1 MHLIVMLSQREV
13 FFNSADLGDLKRGR
27 RPLFQHTASRFLL
40 ALLIMP
46 AWCAGVM
53 AAAPA
58 GNAQKEELRQLRGRI
73 DALQKRLAASEETK
87 SETVDALRESERAI
101 SETSRTLY
109 ELARQQREADARL
122 AELRDQ
128 SRRASADI
136 KVQQAQLAQL
146 FYQQYIG
153 AQPDALKLLL
163 NREDPNR
170 IARELHYLTH
180 LARARAELIHGLRS
194 NQGRLNE
201 LARVTWR
208 QSADLAAIHAE
219 QQAQRKRLES
229 EKRARKTVLVSVS
242 RQIEKQRR
250 EISTLKRDENRLATL
265 VEQLSR
271 MLSRSRSAALRN
283 ERLPDASGDGRP
295 FTQLKG
301 QLNLP
306 VRGELRNRFGSPRED
321 SGLSWKGLFITAP
334 AGQEVKAIAAGRVVF
349 ADWLRGFGNLLIID
363 HGGGYMS
370 LYGNNE
376 SLYKQVG
383 AATRGGETVAA
394 VGNSGGN
401 TDSGLYFE
409 IRHQGKAF
417 DPLGW
422 VSLK

>member
-1 MHLIVMLSQREV
+1 MR
-13 FFNSADLGDLKRGR
+13 FNCL
-27 RPLFQHTASRFLL
+27 LL
-40 ALLIMP
+40 ALLILP
-46 AWCAGVM
+46 ALCSAAA

-101 SETSRTLY
+101 SETNRALR
-109 ELARQQREADARL
+109 ELAGQQRAVNAQLAELQGQSDRTAADIDAQQARL
-122 AELRDQ
+122 ARL
-128 SRRASADI
+128 
-136 KVQQAQLAQL
+136 L
-146 FYQQYIG
+146 YQQYVG

-180 LARARAELIHGLRS
+180 LSRARAELIRGLRI
-194 NQGRLNE
+194 NLGRLNE
-201 LARVTWR
+201 LARAT
-208 QSADLAAIHAE
+208 QQHSAELAAIHAE
-219 QQAQRKRLES
+219 QQVQRRRLEA
-229 EKRARKTVLVSVS
+229 EKRARRQVLVKVS

-250 EISTLKRDENRLATL
+250 EISTLKRDENRLSRL

-271 MLSRSRSAALRN
+271 MLSRARPRTQRN
-283 ERLPDASGDGRP
+283 ERLPDASGDGSP

-301 QLNLP
+301 RLSLP
-306 VRGELRNRFGSPRED
+306 VRGELKNRFGSPRED
-321 SGLSWKGLFITAP
+321 SGLSWKGLFIAAP
-334 AGQEVKAIAAGRVVF
+334 VGQEVKAIAAGRVVF
-349 ADWLRGFGNLLIID
+349 ADWLRGFGNLLIVD

-383 AATRGGETVAA
+383 EATRGGETVAA

-422 VSLK
+422 VNLK